1 MSEEID
7 LSFNDHLECGRSWVC
22 APVGSNQ
29 RLSNWYLVV
38 LR

>member
-7 LSFNDHLECGRSWVC
+7 LSFNDRLDCGRSWVR
-22 APVGSNQ
+22 APVESNQ